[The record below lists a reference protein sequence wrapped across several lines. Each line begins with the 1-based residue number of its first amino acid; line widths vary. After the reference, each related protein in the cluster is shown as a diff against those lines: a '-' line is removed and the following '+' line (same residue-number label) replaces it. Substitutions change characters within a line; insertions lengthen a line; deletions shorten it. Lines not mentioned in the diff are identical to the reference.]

1 MCKKDNSLLLL
12 SLICIVVSLVGT
24 LTPFS
29 EIENEGLLDAPGSE
43 DFLPLL
49 VLLTL
54 TGLSLL
60 LTKLPSAYFTVTQL
74 FSPLLVPPPIF
85 N

>member
-1 MCKKDNSLLLL
+1 MFKKDNSQLLIALVF
-12 SLICIVVSLVGT
+12 IVVSLFGS

-29 EIENEGLLDAPGSE
+29 EIDNEGLLDAPGSE

-60 LTKLPSAYFTVTQL
+60 FTKLPSAYFTVTQL
-74 FSPLLVPPPIF
+74 FSPLLVPPPIS